1 MKHPVGLLNYYQALD
16 SCGELFEGAIWN
28 SIEIVLKEIKD
39 KESNYDVYLL
49 AAEVLE
55 KNTAEDAN
63 ALKIL
68 TERINLDLKKTKV
81 RFLQSLLQKAVF
93 EDQVPISLQN
103 NQCLVKIPY
112 FLIVT
117 PFWDNA
123 VQNNGVVEWNS
134 YEGVLLFQEEELI
147 KSLQKKLTPV
157 YRDYLSELGTP
168 EMLAI
173 RDLCRTLRISFIQ
186 ASDKEKVMTE
196 AAKLISNVPET
207 NLSKLVTFMRH
218 ER

>member
-1 MKHPVGLLNYYQALD
+1 MKHPAGLLSYHQALD
-16 SCGELFEGAIWN
+16 SCGELFEGETWN

-68 TERINLDLKKTKV
+68 TDRINLDLKKIKV
-81 RFLQSLLQKAVF
+81 RFLQSLLQKVVF
-93 EDQVPISLQN
+93 EDKVPISLQN

-123 VQNNGVVEWNS
+123 VKNNGVVEWNS
-134 YEGVLLFQEEELI
+134 YEGLLLFQEDELA

-157 YRDYLSELGTP
+157 YRDYLTELGTP

-186 ASDKEKVMTE
+186 GSDKEKVMRE
-196 AAKLISNVPET
+196 SAKIVVNVPET
-207 NLSKLVTFMRH
+207 NLSKLVTFMR
-218 ER
+218 RDR

>member
-1 MKHPVGLLNYYQALD
+1 MFTFLP
-16 SCGELFEGAIWN
+16 
-28 SIEIVLKEIKD
+28 LKSWK
-39 KESNYDVYLL
+39 
-49 AAEVLE
+49 

-63 ALKIL
+63 SLKIL

-103 NQCLVKIPY
+103 KCLVKIPY

-186 ASDKEKVMTE
+186 ASDKEKVMIE

>member
-1 MKHPVGLLNYYQALD
+1 
-16 SCGELFEGAIWN
+16 
-28 SIEIVLKEIKD
+28 
-39 KESNYDVYLL
+39 
-49 AAEVLE
+49 
-55 KNTAEDAN
+55 
-63 ALKIL
+63 
-68 TERINLDLKKTKV
+68 
-81 RFLQSLLQKAVF
+81 
-93 EDQVPISLQN
+93 
-103 NQCLVKIPY
+103 
-112 FLIVT
+112 
-117 PFWDNA
+117 
-123 VQNNGVVEWNS
+123 
-134 YEGVLLFQEEELI
+134 
-147 KSLQKKLTPV
+147 LQKKLTPV